1 LLSVRLDSLAGHPDI
16 RQTVSRPALQLLLV
30 ALLTFFLG
38 LGRQAITDSDEAF
51 YAEAA
56 REMVETGD
64 WLTPHFNYTDRWQKP
79 VLYYWLT
86 AATYLV
92 TGPTEF
98 GARLWSALSGVGLVL
113 VTFWAAVRITRR
125 LEAAWLSAAITAT
138 CYGYF
143 TMARAALPDLPLTFC
158 ITLAIWTALERRWA
172 LAGLAAGLGFL
183 MKGPVALVIPG
194 LVLLPIWWREGTL
207 RTLRVRD
214 VAVAAVVFAAVG
226 LPWYAAMWIEHGSAY
241 FESFFIGD
249 NFERFATDRFNEPR
263 ALWFY
268 VPIVIGGMIP
278 WSAYVVALPVS
289 PVRDVMARTRRLTD
303 DEWRLL
309 LWAFVPLLFYTISIG
324 KQPRYILPV
333 LPPLAILLGASIAN
347 RVASGSA
354 SPVASRSA
362 SPVASGF
369 SRKISDLR
377 VATWLTAALY
387 AVIAV
392 LLIRARPLFITA
404 YEPLLWLG
412 VVALGTA
419 AAVLAWVAAT
429 GRWTRLPAALTCCAI
444 VLLLSIQ
451 FGALAGYRPE
461 PVEEMAT
468 LIRSYRTANEPVG
481 AYQVFVRNL
490 VFYTRFQHVELFD
503 VHHALE
509 FMKSRDRV
517 LLVVGMDDLARLQ
530 MISGKA
536 MKPLGAVHYLDPAN
550 IRLRTLLSP
559 RPAEDLEVVFLVTNR

>member
-1 LLSVRLDSLAGHPDI
+1 MRVESPAEHPQI
-16 RQTVSRPALQLLLV
+16 RRSVSRLTLLLI
-30 ALLTFFLG
+30 AFLTFFVG

-92 TGPTEF
+92 TGATEF
-98 GARLWSALSGVGLVL
+98 GARLWSAISGLGLAL
-113 VTFWAAVRITRR
+113 IAFLAALRITRR
-125 LEAAWLSAAITAT
+125 MDAAWLAGAITAT
-138 CYGYF
+138 SYGYF
-143 TMARAALPDLPLTFC
+143 AMARAALPDLPLTFF

-172 LAGLAAGLGFL
+172 LAGLAVGLGFL

-214 VAVAAVVFAAVG
+214 LAVAALVFAAVG
-226 LPWYAAMWIEHGSAY
+226 LPWYVAMWLEHGSAY
-241 FESFFIGD
+241 LESFFIAD

-263 ALWFY
+263 AFWFY
-268 VPIVIGGMIP
+268 IPILIGGLMP
-278 WSAYVVALPVS
+278 WAAYLVILPVGS
-289 PVRDVMARTRRLTD
+289 LPGVVRRTRRLTD
-303 DEWRLL
+303 EEWRLL

-333 LPPLAILLGASIAN
+333 LPPLAILLAQSIT
-347 RVASGSA
+347 
-354 SPVASRSA
+354 SRII
-362 SPVASGF
+362 PVASGF
-369 SRKISDLR
+369 SRKDFRI
-377 VATWLTAALY
+377 ATWVTAALY
-387 AVIAV
+387 AVLAV
-392 LLIRARPLFITA
+392 LLVRARLLFITA
-404 YEPLLWLG
+404 YEPALWLG
-412 VVALGTA
+412 VVGIGSAAL
-419 AAVLAWVAAT
+419 VLTWLAAT
-429 GRWTRLPAALTCCAI
+429 GRWTRVPVVLTSCAV

-451 FGALAGYRPE
+451 FGSLAGRRPE

-468 LIRSYRTANEPVG
+468 LIRAHRSGNEPVG

-490 VFYTRFQHVELFD
+490 VFYTRFKHVELFD
-503 VHHALE
+503 VYRALE

-517 LLVVGMDDLARLQ
+517 LLVVGMDDLTRLQ
-530 MISGKA
+530 MISGVA
-536 MKPLGAVHYLDPAN
+536 MKPLGAVQYLDPAN
-550 IRLRTLLSP
+550 IRLRTLLWP
-559 RPAEDLEVVFLVTNR
+559 MPAQDLEIVFLVTNR

>member
-1 LLSVRLDSLAGHPDI
+1 VPLDSHI
-16 RQTVSRPALQLLLV
+16 RVSRPALLLLLIV
-30 ALLTFFLG
+30 LLTFFFG

-51 YAEAA
+51 YAESA

-98 GARLWSALSGVGLVL
+98 GARLWSALSGLGLVL
-113 VTFWAAVRITRR
+113 ITSWAAARITHRAD
-125 LEAAWLSAAITAT
+125 AAWLAGAVTAT

-143 TMARAALPDLPLTFC
+143 TMARAALPDLPLTFF

-214 VAVAAVVFAAVG
+214 LVVAALVFAAVG
-226 LPWYAAMWIEHGSAY
+226 LPWYAAMWIEHGPAY

-268 VPIVIGGMIP
+268 IPILIGGMIP
-278 WSAYVVALPVS
+278 WAAYLVVLPARS
-289 PVRDVMARTRRLTD
+289 LRDVIARTRRLTD
-303 DEWRLL
+303 AEWRLL
-309 LWAFVPLLFYTISIG
+309 LWAFVPLLFYTISVG

-333 LPPLAILLGASIAN
+333 LPPLAILVARSLAT
-347 RVASGSA
+347 RVSQSN
-354 SPVASRSA
+354 S
-362 SPVASGF
+362 
-369 SRKISDLR
+369 KDLCI
-377 VATWLTAALY
+377 ATWVTAALY
-387 AVIAV
+387 AVLAV
-392 LLIRARPLFITA
+392 LLVRARLLVITA
-404 YEPLLWLG
+404 YEPLLWLA
-412 VVALGTA
+412 VVAIGTA
-419 AAVLAWVAAT
+419 ALVLASLAAT
-429 GRWTRLPAALTCCAI
+429 ARWTRLPVILTSCAV

-451 FGALAGYRPE
+451 FGSLAGRRPE

-468 LIRSYRTANEPVG
+468 LIRAHRSGNEPVG

-490 VFYTRFQHVELFD
+490 VFYTRFKHVELFD
-503 VHHALE
+503 VHRALE

-517 LLVVGMDDLARLQ
+517 LLVVAMDDLTRLQ
-530 MISGKA
+530 MISGVA
-536 MKPLGAVHYLDPAN
+536 MKPLGAVQYLDPAN
-550 IRLRTLLSP
+550 IRLRTLLWP
-559 RPAEDLEVVFLVTNR
+559 MPAQDLEIVFLVTNR

>member
-1 LLSVRLDSLAGHPDI
+1 
-16 RQTVSRPALQLLLV
+16 VSRPALPLLLI
-30 ALLTFFLG
+30 ALLTFFVG

-64 WLTPHFNYTDRWQKP
+64 WLTPHFNYADRWQKP

-86 AATYLV
+86 AAAYLI

-113 VTFWAAVRITRR
+113 LTFWAAVRITRR
-125 LEAAWLSAAITAT
+125 VDAAWLAGAITAT

-143 TMARAALPDLPLTFC
+143 AMARAALPDLPLTFF
-158 ITLAIWTALERRWA
+158 ITLGIWTALERRWA
-172 LAGLAAGLGFL
+172 LAGFAAGLGFL

-194 LVLLPIWWREGTL
+194 LVLLQIWWREGTL

-214 VAVAAVVFAAVG
+214 LAVAALVFAAVG
-226 LPWYAAMWIEHGSAY
+226 LPWYAVMWIEHGPVY

-268 VPIVIGGMIP
+268 IPVVIGGMIP
-278 WSAYVVALPVS
+278 WTAYLVVLPARS
-289 PVRDVMARTRRLTD
+289 LRDAIARTRRLTS

-333 LPPLAILLGASIAN
+333 LPPLAILLGASIAK
-347 RVASGSA
+347 RVASG
-354 SPVASRSA
+354 V
-362 SPVASGF
+362 
-369 SRKISDLR
+369 SRKDLSI
-377 VATWLTAALY
+377 ATWMTAALY
-387 AVIAV
+387 AMLAV
-392 LLIRARPLFITA
+392 LLVRARLLFVTA
-404 YEPLLWLG
+404 YEPVLWLG
-412 VVALGTA
+412 VAAIGSSAL
-419 AAVLAWVAAT
+419 VLAWLAAT
-429 GRWTRLPAALTCCAI
+429 GRWTRLPVALTGCAI

-451 FGALAGYRPE
+451 FGSLAGRRPE

-468 LIRSYRTANEPVG
+468 LIRAHRTGNEPVG

-490 VFYTRFQHVELFD
+490 VFYTRFKQVELFD
-503 VHHALE
+503 VHRALA

-517 LLVVGMDDLARLQ
+517 LLVVGMDDLTRLQ
-530 MISGKA
+530 TIGGIA
-536 MKPLGAVHYLDPAN
+536 MKPLGAVEYLDPAG
-550 IRLRTLLSP
+550 IRLRTLLWP
-559 RPAEDLEVVFLVTNR
+559 TPAQDLEIVFLVANR